1 MKTFVQTDRG
11 EFPKEMY
18 LTYAYGAAK
27 YFGYE
32 VVKFEPDDFTGMKK
46 ECPVFCGVNQ
56 FPLILKHLGV
66 DYTPLI
72 SYPDRVR
79 GYLNRKVELIQLQ
92 EAKARVLSG
101 ESLFIKPTDE
111 NRKSF
116 NGQLVSGEWPKRD
129 FQLFK
134 ALERNLEV
142 FVSEPIEFKVEY
154 RVFIHRGKIL
164 DSRKY
169 RGDFRLNID
178 YEIVERA
185 IKDFGGPV
193 AYCLDFGLDSLGRTT
208 LVEVTD
214 ANSLGHY
221 GLDPFY
227 FSNMIIDRWN
237 EIVYEQWS

>member
-32 VVKFEPDDFTGMKK
+32 IVKFEPDDFTGMKK

-56 FPLILKHLGV
+56 FPLVLKHLGV
-66 DYTPLI
+66 DYMPLT
-72 SYPDRVR
+72 SYPVKLES
-79 GYLNRKVELIQLQ
+79 YLRRKIEIAPLVSV
-92 EAKARVLSG
+92 KARVANG
-101 ESLFIKPTDE
+101 ETLFVKPRDSD
-111 NRKSF
+111 RKYF
-116 NGQLVSGEWPKRD
+116 NGQLISEWPNRD

-134 ALERNLEV
+134 ALQSNLDV
-142 FVSEPIEFKVEY
+142 FCCEPVEFKVEY

-178 YEIVERA
+178 YEVVEAA

-221 GLDPFY
+221 GLDPIY

-237 EIVYEQWS
+237 QIVYGVEL

>member
-1 MKTFVQTDRG
+1 VKTFVQTDRG

-32 VVKFEPDDFTGMKK
+32 IVKFEPDDFTGMSK
-46 ECPVFCGVNQ
+46 ECPVFCGVYQ
-56 FPLILKHLGV
+56 FPLVLKHLGV
-66 DYTPLI
+66 NYEPLE
-72 SYPDRVR
+72 SYPAALSPH
-79 GYLNRKVELIQLQ
+79 LNRKVERTNIH
-92 EAKARVLSG
+92 EAKARVLAG
-101 ESLFIKPTDE
+101 ESLFIKPADE

-116 NGQLVSGEWPKRD
+116 NGQLIKEKWPNRD

-134 ALERNLEV
+134 ALQDNQEILVCEPLE
-142 FVSEPIEFKVEY
+142 FLVEY
-154 RVFIHRGKIL
+154 RVFIHNGKIL

-178 YEIVERA
+178 YGVVESA
-185 IKDFGGPV
+185 IKDFSGGPV
-193 AYCLDFGLDSLGRTT
+193 AYCLDFGVDSLGRTI

-227 FSNMIIDRWN
+227 FTNMIIDRWN
-237 EIVYEQWS
+237 EIVYS

>member
-1 MKTFVQTDRG
+1 MKTFVQVERG
-11 EFPKEMY
+11 EFPREMY

-32 VVKFEPDDFTGMKK
+32 VVKFEPDNFAGMSK
-46 ECPVFCGVNQ
+46 ECPVFCGVYQ
-56 FPLILKHLGV
+56 FPLVLKYLGV
-66 DYTPLI
+66 DYKPLP
-72 SYPDRVR
+72 SYPAALS
-79 GYLNRKVELIQLQ
+79 GYLNRKIEKTSLQ
-92 EAKARVLSG
+92 EAKARVLAG
-101 ESLFIKPTDE
+101 EVLFVKPTDD

-116 NGQLVSGEWPKRD
+116 NGQLIKEKWPNRD

-134 ALERNLEV
+134 ALQSNQEVLICKPLE
-142 FVSEPIEFKVEY
+142 FLVEY
-154 RVFIHRGKIL
+154 RVFIHNGKIL

-169 RGDFRLNID
+169 RGDFRLNLD
-178 YEIVERA
+178 YNVVERA
-185 IKDFGGPV
+185 IADFGGPV

-227 FSNMIIDRWN
+227 FTNMIIDRWN
-237 EIVYEQWS
+237 EIVYGGWR